1 MHLTSNLVRK
11 IEEHGLS
18 FSEIEQQLQQ
28 FRVGFPELDALR
40 PATIGKEIM
49 RISANREKQCLTRFE
64 QAQQNGR
71 VMKFCPA
78 SGAASRMFKTLQNM
92 LFSEHKL
99 TDSYF
104 SSHPDDPDINYTRT
118 FLDRLRDF
126 AFFGDL
132 EEALARDGFQF
143 ETLLSNSD
151 YKKIISFVLEEKGL
165 GLSSLPKALIP
176 FHRYSDHSRTPL
188 EEHLVEAIAYAR
200 DKNGVAR
207 IHFTISPEH
216 QHFFSEHLSRVLGR
230 YEQKGAHLE
239 VSFSCQKPETDTIA
253 ADSNNEPFLDSE
265 GNPVFRPGGH
275 GALLANLN
283 ELEGDIIFI
292 KNIDNIAP
300 ERLLQQTVRYKKII
314 GGVLIQLQDQI
325 FTYLNALEHGNCTR
339 LYLDQVINFIKNDLH
354 IQIPPQT
361 TDKSTD
367 ELHRFL
373 FKQLNRPIRVCGIV
387 INQGEPGGGPFLVRQ
402 DDGSA
407 SIQIIEDA
415 QFNMEK
421 PHQKK
426 VFESATHFSPT
437 DLACGVRDFKGRPFN
452 LLDFRDPATGF
463 ISTKAYL
470 GRELKALEL
479 PGLWNGSM
487 AHWLTL
493 LVEVPVETFNPVKT
507 VNDLL
512 REEHQNSIE

>member
-11 IEEHGLS
+11 IDEHGLS
-18 FSEIEQQLQQ
+18 VSQVQQQLHR
-28 FRVGFPELDALR
+28 FTDGISELDILR

-49 RISANREKQCLTRFE
+49 RISADREKQCLSRFE

-71 VMKFCPA
+71 AMKFCPA
-78 SGAASRMFKTLQNM
+78 SGAASRMFKTLQS
-92 LFSEHKL
+92 LLVSEEKL
-99 TDSYF
+99 TNTYIRNHSDDSDATYARKF
-104 SSHPDDPDINYTRT
+104 
-118 FLDRLRDF
+118 FDRLRKF
-126 AFFGDL
+126 AFFEDL
-132 EEALARDGFQF
+132 EKALSRDGFQF
-143 ETLLSNSD
+143 ETLLKNED
-151 YKKIISFVLEEKGL
+151 YKTIISYVLEDKGL
-165 GLSSLPKALIP
+165 SLSSLPKALIP

-188 EEHLVEAIAYAR
+188 EEHIVEAIAYAR

-216 QHFFSEHLSRVLGR
+216 QHFFSEHLSKVRER
-230 YEQKGAHLE
+230 YKMQGTHLE
-239 VSFSCQKPETDTIA
+239 VSYSYQKPETDTIA
-253 ADSNNEPFLDSE
+253 ADSNNKPFLDSE

-283 ELEGDIIFI
+283 ELGGDIIFI
-292 KNIDNIAP
+292 KNIDNIVP

-314 GGVLIQLQDQI
+314 GGVLSLVQDQI

-339 LYLDQVINFIKNDLH
+339 FYLDEVIYFIKNDLH
-354 IQIPPQT
+354 IHLPPQA
-361 TDKSTD
+361 TDKSMD

-373 FKQLNRPIRVCGIV
+373 FKQLSRPIRVCGIV
-387 INQGEPGGGPFLVRQ
+387 INQGEPGGGPFLVRH

-415 QFNMEK
+415 QFNMEN

-452 LLDFRDPATGF
+452 LLDYCDPDTGF
-463 ISTKAYL
+463 ISTKTYL
-470 GRELKALEL
+470 GRDLKALEL

-487 AHWLTL
+487 AHWITL

-512 REEHQNSIE
+512 REEHQSNE